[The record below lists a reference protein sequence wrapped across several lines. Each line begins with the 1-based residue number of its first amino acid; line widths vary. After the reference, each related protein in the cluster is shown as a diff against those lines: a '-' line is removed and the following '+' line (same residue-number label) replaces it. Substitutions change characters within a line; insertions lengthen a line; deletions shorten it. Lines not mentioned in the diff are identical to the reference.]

1 MAGETMQARVE
12 RVQEQIFDIIKEYTL
27 SHCPPIL
34 QLRDQAVRLLR
45 KEGLLRRQKTN
56 GRYVAV
62 HPRNR
67 YGDGKIPSHVR
78 TLVRSFC
85 SDGFSMDEVGVPFA
99 IEMPPPSHERHAEAL
114 EFNGDLV
121 KDSHGFLPPYDEG
134 EIKILSVSKSHTTQA
149 TRCIQFGSPT
159 DSDTVEFG
167 TDGKLDIHKIGLKRP
182 TLADAAKEG
191 FEWDVLVWQA
201 EDAFG
206 AIIDLLQE
214 SGNAAQKVSM
224 NETRWETLFKMHG
237 DVQKI
242 VTNFEANKK
251 EGDILNPDVA
261 WGRAITKAQSRNP
274 DFVSEIQSLATFAR
288 KLAGG
293 PDAPNLKEL
302 LAFNRSC
309 QKPRIVQGP
318 VLAAVADAVIGSD
331 GLGCIPVRID
341 CVKAMMSADSK
352 YASGDFQNLFASG
365 DFGLK
370 LTSNKEVQS
379 MISQADIMK
388 SMAID
393 IAKTV
398 NLSEDNAAVK
408 TLINRFG
415 MRLVHH
421 CMKKPDPR
429 SQKFESL
436 HHIGYEYVQDLATI
450 AGTQITSPWA
460 KKGAPPRAPAQQ
472 AAASAQVQSVGGIAD
487 RMYKLASMGVS
498 ANCHIEVIKMKTVYK
513 VQEVKEDEIKLQSI
527 GDGSDYT
534 VDSAYLLKS
543 LLTPRA
549 QEFTVITKREP
560 KKDAA
565 LSPFH
570 ACKPARCDPRSNSDW
585 QRMVLVCHVTSA
597 LDALGNLQG
606 AAGEMVDIVTEPT
619 EHRGVYAKVDIDVSS
634 AIFPPFSTKVAFS
647 DAAPDGAIDVGAEIT
662 NADGVAQKLYIFMKL
677 QKHDPGGI
685 ADNTR
690 GSYKMAKIE
699 GSMPHYWLIDK
710 EVTDPK
716 KSNMAI
722 KLHTVDASVGA
733 EKFTLKIPFLE
744 NTKPIKK
751 GDKLRALK
759 PQAAKAPPMKRVRTQ

>member
-67 YGDGKIPSHVR
+67 YGDGIIPSHVR

-99 IEMPPPSHERHAEAL
+99 IEMPPPSHQRHAEAL

-121 KDSHGFLPPYDEG
+121 KESHGFLPPYDEG

-159 DSDTVEFG
+159 DSDNVEFG

-237 DVQKI
+237 GVQKI

-251 EGDILNPDVA
+251 EGDILNPGVA

-293 PDAPNLKEL
+293 PDAPNLQEL
-302 LAFNRSC
+302 RAFNRSC

-331 GLGCIPVRID
+331 GLGCIPFRID

-370 LTSNKEVQS
+370 LTSNKEVQRV
-379 MISQADIMK
+379 ISQADIMK

-408 TLINRFG
+408 TLIN
-415 MRLVHH
+415 
-421 CMKKPDPR
+421 R

-460 KKGAPPRAPAQQ
+460 KKGAPPKAPAQQ

-487 RMYKLASMGVS
+487 RMHKLASMGVS
-498 ANCHIEVIKMKTVYK
+498 ANCHIEVIKMKTVFK

-549 QEFTVITKREP
+549 QEFKVYIN
-560 KKDAA
+560 DW
-565 LSPFH
+565 S
-570 ACKPARCDPRSNSDW
+570 ARCDPRSNSDW
-585 QRMVLVCHVTSA
+585 QRMVLVGHVTSA

-619 EHRGVYAKVDIDVSS
+619 EHRGVHAKVDIDVSS

-647 DAAPDGAIDVGAEIT
+647 DTAPNGAIDVGAEIT

-690 GSYKMAKIE
+690 GSYKMVKIE
-699 GSMPHYWLIDK
+699 GFMPHYWLIDK

-751 GDKLRALK
+751 GDQLRALK

>member
-12 RVQEQIFDIIKEYTL
+12 RVQEQILDIIKEYTC

-67 YGDGKIPSHVR
+67 YGDGIIPSHVR

-121 KDSHGFLPPYDEG
+121 KESHGFLPPYDEG

-159 DSDTVEFG
+159 DSDNVEFG

-206 AIIDLLQE
+206 AIIDLLQDPLKFVKSMAHPLTFRLPPPPPPPAFMLALAAFNQE

-251 EGDILNPDVA
+251 EGDILDPDVA

-302 LAFNRSC
+302 RAFNRSC

-331 GLGCIPVRID
+331 GLGCIPFRID

-370 LTSNKEVQS
+370 LTSNKEVQR

-460 KKGAPPRAPAQQ
+460 KKGAPPKAPAQQ

-487 RMYKLASMGVS
+487 RMHKLASMGVS

-549 QEFTVITKREP
+549 QEFKVITKREQ

-570 ACKPARCDPRSNSDW
+570 
-585 QRMVLVCHVTSA
+585 
-597 LDALGNLQG
+597 
-606 AAGEMVDIVTEPT
+606 
-619 EHRGVYAKVDIDVSS
+619 GVYTIGGGGGGGGNDFGNGAWLSYTPAAHVLFSCCS
-634 AIFPPFSTKVAFS
+634 PSRTFTPTPPPIPAPPKPTTPATHPTIPTGIHQRLECQVRPALELGL
-647 DAAPDGAIDVGAEIT
+647 AAHGVGWSRDVGA
-662 NADGVAQKLYIFMKL
+662 
-677 QKHDPGGI
+677 
-685 ADNTR
+685 
-690 GSYKMAKIE
+690 
-699 GSMPHYWLIDK
+699 
-710 EVTDPK
+710 
-716 KSNMAI
+716 
-722 KLHTVDASVGA
+722 
-733 EKFTLKIPFLE
+733 
-744 NTKPIKK
+744 
-751 GDKLRALK
+751 
-759 PQAAKAPPMKRVRTQ
+759 